1 MTYDPTFMGVDN
13 IGSTQLLNELENN
26 YKSFL
31 DWGFI
36 NAGGFTNINR
46 PTQNIAGF
54 DLHKV
59 RPTKDTN
66 YPTNSVWQTPRKDWV
81 YESGISYVNQSPV
94 EISGIYI
101 NNAFYPG
108 PTGNATIGYSLNYPE
123 GKVYFNQSVPPSS
136 VVEMNYSYR
145 NIQVYKTEQFPYWR
159 EIQYKSLENK
169 TGFNLSDKG
178 DFSIGSE
185 HRIQLPSV
193 IIETIA
199 RSNSRPFRLG
209 DKSLYI
215 DQDILLHVLSDNP
228 KDKNNITDILRL
240 QEDRVIW
247 LYNTDSIIKSG
258 VFALNYNGAKNIN
271 GQNYDL
277 IVNNL
282 EYQWIKCQM
291 TDINISDINFTNIR
305 MYGSV
310 IRITNEIIY
319 TEFGG

>member
-1 MTYDPTFMGVDN
+1 MGVDN

-36 NAGGFTNINR
+36 NAGGFTNVNR

-54 DLHKV
+54 DLHKL
-59 RPTKDTN
+59 RPTKDAN
-66 YPTNSVWQTPRKDWV
+66 YPTNRVWQTPRKDWI
-81 YESGISYVNQSPV
+81 YESGISYGNQSPV
-94 EISGIYI
+94 EISGIYV
-101 NNAFYPG
+101 NNTFYPG

-123 GKVYFNQSVPPSS
+123 GKIYFNQSVASSS
-136 VVEMNYSYR
+136 VVEMDYSYR

-193 IIETIA
+193 VIETIA

-228 KDKNNITDILRL
+228 KDKNNITDIMRL

-258 VFALNYNGAKNIN
+258 VFALNYNGSKNTN

-277 IVNNL
+277 IVNNS

-305 MYGSV
+305 MYGSI

-319 TEFGG
+319 TEFGS

>member
-1 MTYDPTFMGVDN
+1 MTYDPTFMGIDN

-31 DWGFI
+31 DWGFV

-46 PTQNIAGF
+46 PSQNIAGF
-54 DLHKV
+54 DLHKL
-59 RPTKDTN
+59 RPTKDVN
-66 YPTNSVWQTPRKDWV
+66 YPTNTVWQTPRKDWI
-81 YESGISYVNQSPV
+81 YESGISYSNQTPV

-101 NNAFYPG
+101 NNTFYPG
-108 PTGNATIGYSLNYPE
+108 PTGNAAIGYSLNYTE
-123 GKVYFNQSVPPSS
+123 GKVYFNSPVAPTS
-136 VVEMNYSYR
+136 VVEMDYSYR
-145 NIQVYKTEQFPYWR
+145 NVQVYKTEQFPYWK

-169 TGFNLSDKG
+169 TGFSLSDKG

-193 IIETIA
+193 VIETVA

-215 DQDILLHVLSDNP
+215 DQDILLHVLSESP
-228 KDKNNITDILRL
+228 KDKNNITDIIRL

-247 LYNTDSIIKSG
+247 LYNTDAIIKSG
-258 VFALNYNGAKNIN
+258 IFMLNYNGSKNIT
-271 GQNYDL
+271 GQNYDT
-277 IVNNL
+277 IINNP
-282 EYQWIKCQM
+282 EYRWIRCQM
-291 TDINISDINFTNIR
+291 KDINISDINFTNIR
-305 MYGSV
+305 MYGTV

-319 TEFGG
+319 TEFGD